1 MQQWSGPLPHPEA
14 LERYNQI
21 VPGSAERIIAMAE
34 DQHDHR
40 IEIET
45 RVIESNI
52 SAQKLG
58 TILGFVVAMTAI
70 VGGSLLVYGGKETS
84 GLTAIITALA
94 GLVGVFVYGKREQ
107 KKELAGKAQAITS
120 ARH

>member
-1 MQQWSGPLPHPEA
+1 
-14 LERYNQI
+14 
-21 VPGSAERIIAMAE
+21 MAE

-70 VGGSLLVYGGKETS
+70 IGGSLLVYSGKETS

-107 KKELAGKAQAITS
+107 KKELANKAQAVTN
-120 ARH
+120 ARQ

>member
-1 MQQWSGPLPHPEA
+1 MTTVSRLKSA
-14 LERYNQI
+14 LL
-21 VPGSAERIIAMAE
+21 SRIS
-34 DQHDHR
+34 QHR
-40 IEIET
+40 
-45 RVIESNI
+45 N
-52 SAQKLG
+52 LG

-70 VGGSLLVYGGKETS
+70 IGGSLLVYGGKETS

-107 KKELAGKAQAITS
+107 KKELANKAQAITS